1 VGTDVGSGVGSA
13 QHAVQSAR
21 TVESAKATLSFKL
34 QLLQNDAR
42 NNGCILLSGAA
53 LVKQERRAYNAR
65 IVPELPEV
73 ETVARGLHAAL
84 AGRTITEVK
93 VLWKRSVASPDP
105 AAFARRLVGQTVANV
120 GRRGKWVVMSLN
132 GGDTLLIHLRMSG
145 RLVMEDEACL
155 DARHLRALFLLDD
168 GRRLSFVDQ
177 RKFGRLHLTD
187 NPDQVLGTLGPEP
200 LSDELT
206 AERLSEMLKQRRGR
220 IKPLLLNQRFLAG
233 LGNIYANE
241 MLWRARIHPLRPA
254 DTLTPAEA
262 QRLHGSIRSVLT
274 AAIASGGTTLDDDTY
289 RQADG
294 RPGEFLG
301 KLVVYGR
308 EGRPC
313 PRCGQAIERI
323 KVSQRSTYFCPRCQ
337 PPQGKKLKVQ
347 GIDSEGNSL

>member
-1 VGTDVGSGVGSA
+1 VGSDVGSRVSSV

-21 TVESAKATLSFKL
+21 TVESAKATLHFKL
-34 QLLQNDAR
+34 QLLHDNVR
-42 NNGCILLSGAA
+42 NNGCILLSSAA
-53 LVKQERRAYNAR
+53 LVKQEGRAYNAR
-65 IVPELPEV
+65 IMPELPEV

-84 AGRTITEVK
+84 IGRTITEVK
-93 VLWKRSVASPDP
+93 VVWKRSVAALDPD
-105 AAFARRLVGQTVANV
+105 AFARRLVGQAIANV
-120 GRRGKWVVMSLN
+120 GRRGKWVVMSLS
-132 GGDTLLIHLRMSG
+132 GGDTLLLHLRMSG
-145 RLVMEDEACL
+145 RLIVEEETCL

-187 NPDQVLGTLGPEP
+187 NPDQVLGGLGPEP
-200 LSDELT
+200 LSDEFT

-233 LGNIYANE
+233 LGNIYTDE
-241 MLWRARIHPLRPA
+241 TLWQARIHPLRPA
-254 DTLTPAEA
+254 NTLTPAEV

-274 AAIASGGTTLDDDTY
+274 AAIASSGTTLDDDNY

-294 RPGEFLG
+294 QPGEFLG

-308 EGRPC
+308 EGHQC

-323 KVSQRSTYFCPRCQ
+323 TVGQRGTHFCPRCQ
-337 PPQGKKLKVQ
+337 SLQGKKLKVQ
-347 GIDSEGNSL
+347 GIDNEGNLA